1 MSSKFNSQ
9 TQLQTPK
16 LIVAFSLMAVLASA
30 CSAAPSAA
38 PAPRPAA
45 PAPQQPANRSYDTKG
60 AAPAA
65 EAAKPV
71 ERPKAQAPASAPAAA
86 PAAPAAPAGAAA
98 PRPSAPQDAQPGQ
111 PRRID
116 NSRAPIEPTS
126 VAPQPTPAD
135 NTFRDYGVNPFVD
148 AYRDHLSTFA
158 LDVDTASYAVA
169 RNYLNQGSLPPYEA
183 VRAEEFINYFQQD
196 YTPPT
201 DSAFAIYADGAR
213 SPFGSDGMQLIRIG
227 VQGYVVPERQ
237 RKPSVLTFVIDESG
251 SMEQGARMEQVKQSL
266 QMLVDR
272 LGPDDSVAI
281 VAFSDSAREVLPPTR
296 GSDRNRI
303 LDAIYTLR
311 PTNGT
316 NTESG
321 LRLGYDIANQFFRP
335 EANNRLVLATDGVAN
350 QGVTDPEQILTGLG
364 AWVRRDIYLTAIGFG
379 QGNFN
384 DDFLQR
390 LADKGNGHYVYVDTM
405 DEAHKQLVDNV
416 VSTLQ
421 VIAKDVKVQVDFN
434 SDIVQEYRLIGY
446 EKRAVADAD
455 FRNDSVDAGEMGAGH
470 NTTALYQ
477 VKLRPNI
484 AGKIATLNLRWQNP
498 DNGQVNE
505 VSADIATTDLVGNYT
520 QASPRYQM
528 NAVVAEFAEILRKS
542 PYATMG
548 LGPLANEAARVARL
562 LPRDKD
568 VQEFAQLVTQASRLA
583 Q

>member
-1 MSSKFNSQ
+1 M
-9 TQLQTPK
+9 
-16 LIVAFSLMAVLASA
+16 
-30 CSAAPSAA
+30 
-38 PAPRPAA
+38 
-45 PAPQQPANRSYDTKG
+45 
-60 AAPAA
+60 
-65 EAAKPV
+65 
-71 ERPKAQAPASAPAAA
+71 
-86 PAAPAAPAGAAA
+86 
-98 PRPSAPQDAQPGQ
+98 
-111 PRRID
+111 
-116 NSRAPIEPTS
+116 
-126 VAPQPTPAD
+126 
-135 NTFRDYGVNPFVD
+135 
-148 AYRDHLSTFA
+148 
-158 LDVDTASYAVA
+158 
-169 RNYLNQGSLPPYEA
+169 PPYEA

-201 DSAFAIYADGAR
+201 NGAFAIYADGAV
-213 SPFGSDGMQLIRIG
+213 SPFHRDGTHLIRVG
-227 VQGYVVPERQ
+227 VQGYVVSERQ

-281 VAFSDSAREVLPPTR
+281 VAFSDGARVVLNTTR

-321 LRLGYDIANQFFRP
+321 LRLGYDLANQFFRP
-335 EANNRLVLATDGVAN
+335 EANNRIVLATDGVAN

-364 AWVRRDIYLTAIGFG
+364 SWVRRDIYLTAIGFG

-405 DEAHKQLVDNV
+405 DEARKQMVDNV

-421 VIAKDVKVQVDFN
+421 VIAKDAKVQVDFN
-434 SDIVQEYRLIGY
+434 GDVVQEYRLIGY
-446 EKRAVADAD
+446 EKRAIADAD
-455 FRNDSVDAGEMGAGH
+455 FRNDNVDAGEMGAGH

-477 VKLRPNI
+477 VKLRPN
-484 AGKIATLNLRWQNP
+484 ARGKIATVNLRWQDP

-505 VSADIATTDLVGNYT
+505 ISGDIGTGDIVADYT

-542 PYATMG
+542 PYTVMGWDTVGRGGPAGGALASHATTMC
-548 LGPLANEAARVARL
+548 RS
-562 LPRDKD
+562 LPNW
-568 VQEFAQLVTQASRLA
+568 
-583 Q
+583 